1 MLESFYD
8 INKIIYGITIT
19 LFIIGCAGFL
29 YTFMGAIAYKVDKK
43 ISIKCGIYLVIDLII
58 LYIIQ
63 VGFNVDNY
71 SLEQQNFVKLVLE
84 KIPSIVI
91 IVMSVLNLVLSIA
104 LLYDLK
110 RWVTSNVSFISLKE
124 GIDAL
129 PMGICFYTVD
139 GLTLLVNS
147 KIEELCFEITEHS
160 LLNGIDFWEELVNN
174 NAFKYIENK
183 LMIRLKDGSFWCFEK
198 QGVKENLYQIVCID
212 VTEEYKLKH
221 ELENENERLNSI
233 NKRLLDMKIKVAQ
246 IARQEEQLAAKANI
260 HSDMGHVLLS
270 SKALIIGK
278 NIRTEKSDN
287 IGVNEK
293 SEKTDRIEQDFK
305 ASIDDIVCNWKY
317 VIKLLRCGDRTERSN
332 NTIKELYK
340 AAHFL
345 GLELD
350 IEGNIPNT
358 RELLTLFIACI
369 RECMTN
375 TVRHSKAKKLHIIIE
390 ETHNQIQ
397 WKYINEPQ
405 DKVEEVVEGGGL
417 LALRKMITEFDG
429 DMIIEINKKLD
440 TKEVFQ
446 LTVILPT
453 RKDEI

>member
-1 MLESFYD
+1 MLGSFYD
-8 INKIIYGITIT
+8 INKIICGITIT
-19 LFIIGCAGFL
+19 LYIIGFAGFL

-63 VGFNVDNY
+63 LGFNEKNY
-71 SLEQQNFVKLVLE
+71 SLEQQDTVKLVLE

-91 IVMSVLNLVLSIA
+91 ILMGVLNIVLSIA
-104 LLYDLK
+104 SLYDLK
-110 RWVTSNVSFISLKE
+110 KWVNTNISFISLKK

-147 KIEELCFEITEHS
+147 KIEELCFEITGHS
-160 LLNGIDFWEELVNN
+160 LLNGSDFWEELVNN
-174 NAFKYIENK
+174 SESNYDDNK
-183 LMIRLKDGSFWCFEK
+183 FMIRLKNGSYWCFEK

-212 VTEEYKLKH
+212 VTEEYKLKN
-221 ELENENERLNSI
+221 ELEDENERLNDI
-233 NKRLLDMKIKVAQ
+233 NKRLLDMKIKVAN

-270 SKALIIGK
+270 SKALLTGREDK
-278 NIRTEKSDN
+278 EKVDS
-287 IGVNEK
+287 
-293 SEKTDRIEQDFK
+293 K
-305 ASIDDIVCNWKY
+305 ASLDDIVCNWKY

-358 RELLTLFIACI
+358 RELLNLFIPCT

-405 DKVEEVVEGGGL
+405 DTVEEVVEGGGL

>member
-8 INKIIYGITIT
+8 INQIICGITIT
-19 LFIIGCAGFL
+19 LYIIGCAGFL

-43 ISIKCGIYLVIDLII
+43 ISKKCGIYLVIDLII

-63 VGFNVDNY
+63 VGFNKENY

-84 KIPSIVI
+84 RIPSIVI

-110 RWVTSNVSFISLKE
+110 RWVTRNVSSISLKE

-174 NAFKYIENK
+174 NASKYIENK

-198 QGVKENLYQIVCID
+198 QEVKENLYQIVCID

-221 ELENENERLNSI
+221 ELEDENERLNDI

-270 SKALIIGK
+270 SKALLTG
-278 NIRTEKSDN
+278 T
-287 IGVNEK
+287 
-293 SEKTDRIEQDFK
+293 EQDFK
-305 ASIDDIVCNWKY
+305 ASLDDIVCNWKY

-358 RELLTLFIACI
+358 RELLNLFIPCT

-390 ETHNQIQ
+390 ETHNQIL

-405 DKVEEVVEGGGL
+405 DKVEKVVEGGGL
-417 LALRKMITEFDG
+417 IALRKMINDFDG
-429 DMIIEINKKLD
+429 DMSVEINKKLD

-446 LTVILPT
+446 LTVTLPA